1 MKTVA
6 AIAILCLGAA
16 AARKPSRETA
26 SDRIEKLLAARGS
39 RKTTRASRRL
49 GSPKQ
54 LVDTAHPL
62 LKARWEA
69 TGKLTLADI
78 EAAAAA
84 PEWRTERA
92 VRGRDRVSRLGSIND
107 DRTAADCAAYT
118 GSGAACFDG
127 DQSYFDDD
135 FVVALAPGA
144 CATCGYSD
152 SAPSGGNK
160 DFRDCITCADAA
172 YELMVLFDDCTGV
185 CVDAAGK
192 ATLEGMG
199 FADLDDSA
207 CEATRACYDDDGFV
221 DSLALGGTNAK
232 YADDGSYSYSY
243 DDDDDGL
250 FACFDDCPED
260 DDADS
265 PTECAG
271 FTDVAS
277 SCASDCDDSTAND
290 YAFDCATR
298 LTEDTCASLLDA
310 ATTCACDNF
319 NVCDSGITGY
329 ENSLPSD
336 AVDHGTTNG
345 GWCSGG
351 VDDCNMD
358 DTYFDAAACWGLCA
372 LKYPDSL
379 VAIDLNEGAC
389 CCQTECECMANIED
403 GNHVYTD
410 ASITTLPAN
419 CGGDDD
425 DVGPLPATC
434 ADAAANSEFVWE
446 CGGGPAYQ
454 QGCVDEWH
462 AYVECKWNYFPAI
475 VDGTYTSG
483 PSCSLSCADALSS
496 PAPAPAPAPLSCARL
511 GVCAVC
517 SAGSQSW
524 SSSSAA
530 MR

>member
-6 AIAILCLGAA
+6 AIALCLCAA
-16 AARKPSRETA
+16 AARKASRETA

-54 LVDTAHPL
+54 MVDTAHPL

-107 DRTAADCAAYT
+107 DRTADMCAAYT
-118 GSGAACFDG
+118 GSGAACFEG
-127 DQSYFDDD
+127 DLSELDDD
-135 FVVALAPGA
+135 FIVSLEPGA
-144 CATCGYSD
+144 CATCGYGED
-152 SAPSGGNK
+152 APSGGQ
-160 DFRDCITCADAA
+160 DDWSDCITCANAG
-172 YELMVLFDDCTGV
+172 EEIIVLFDDCTGI
-185 CVDAAGK
+185 CVDVAGK
-192 ATLEGMG
+192 AFWEGLG
-199 FADLDDSA
+199 YADLDDSA

-221 DSLALGGTNAK
+221 DTLSLGGTNTNFID
-232 YADDGSYSYSY
+232 DDGSYSYLFH
-243 DDDDDGL
+243 DHEHGL
-250 FACFDDCPED
+250 YACFDDCPED
-260 DDADS
+260 DEND
-265 PTECAG
+265 CAG
-271 FTDVAS
+271 FTADVAS
-277 SCASDCDDSTAND
+277 SCVADCDASLANEF
-290 YAFDCATR
+290 AFYCATR
-298 LTEDTCASLLDA
+298 LNEDTCASLLDA

-351 VDDCNMD
+351 VDDCSTD
-358 DTYFDAAACWGLCA
+358 HDPWFDAAACWGLCA

-379 VAIDLNEGAC
+379 VAIDLHEGSC
-389 CCQTECECMANIED
+389 CCQDKCECMANIED
-403 GNHVYTD
+403 GNYVYTD

-419 CGGDDD
+419 CGGDDDD

-446 CGGGPAYQ
+446 CKGGPAYQ

-462 AYVECKWNYFPAI
+462 AYVECKWNGI
-475 VDGTYTSG
+475 VAFVDSSQ
-483 PSCSLSCADALSS
+483 SCALSCADALSDAAALGS
-496 PAPAPAPAPLSCARL
+496 DAAAARGPLLATAVL
-511 GVCAVC
+511 G
-517 SAGSQSW
+517 
-524 SSSSAA
+524 AA
-530 MR
+530 AAAL